1 MEDPNKIQE
10 FLKQIGLVIPQ
21 LKAALKTEGINI
33 QLHGVSISRQQGLLL
48 LNELQKILQTRSISE
63 FNSELIP
70 LPLLIVSDEWRNIQ
84 VFLNELNT

>member
-10 FLKQIGLVIPQ
+10 LLEQIGLVIPQ
-21 LKAALKTEGINI
+21 LKGALEIEGNDI
-33 QLHGVSISRQQGLLL
+33 QLHGVSISRKQGLLL